1 MPGTENLTLC
11 STTEPVYCERSMAI
25 AVTVFSR
32 FKQTSLKVSTKNNA
46 ALLVSERRNDSKV
59 THKAIVETTYRV
71 FQKKTNKVLHMTSI
85 EPFTV
90 EVHF

>member
-1 MPGTENLTLC
+1 
-11 STTEPVYCERSMAI
+11 MAI

-71 FQKKTNKVLHMTSI
+71 FQKKTEQSFAHDKY
-85 EPFTV
+85 
-90 EVHF
+90 